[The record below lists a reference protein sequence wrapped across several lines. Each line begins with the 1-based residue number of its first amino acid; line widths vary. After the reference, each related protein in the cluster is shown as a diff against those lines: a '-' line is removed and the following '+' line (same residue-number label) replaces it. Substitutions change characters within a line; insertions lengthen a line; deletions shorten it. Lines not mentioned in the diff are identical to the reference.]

1 MSKPQKV
8 VTPPEKKIGA
18 QTPVDPNR
26 NVRSVPPAAKEF
38 AAAQYK
44 VLAPSFINGQLVAP
58 GDIVQLPPG
67 TRASKNLELIGKK
80 AGAPVPVEK
89 FADTEETSPVLSEE
103 ELSSGKR
110 TPSADAEKQAGA
122 GHKSAEVDPI

>member
-1 MSKPQKV
+1 MS
-8 VTPPEKKIGA
+8 
-18 QTPVDPNR
+18 
-26 NVRSVPPAAKEF
+26 
-38 AAAQYK
+38 
-44 VLAPSFINGQLVAP
+44 
-58 GDIVQLPPG
+58 DIVQLPPG